1 MIRNLL
7 TSNLPSTVLLLIC
20 LLFIPGCG
28 GKKEVPRQTPPPQ
41 TAVDTREPGTIT
53 CEAILE
59 GPAPKMNAVMM
70 NADRKCAG
78 MHTEPVYF
86 QTVIANGKGMLQNA
100 FVYVKEGLGS
110 RTFPVPSQ
118 PVEIN
123 QKGCMYEPHILGIQV
138 NQTLLILNS
147 DPVLH
152 NIHALPKLNEQ
163 FNVAQPRIGTKT
175 EKMFTNPEIM
185 VRVKCDVH
193 SWMGCYIGV
202 LDHPFCAVTD
212 STGSCEL
219 KRVPPGDYTISV
231 WHEKYGPLEQ
241 RVSLAAGEK
250 KKIQFRFQSGT

>member
-1 MIRNLL
+1 MIRN
-7 TSNLPSTVLLLIC
+7 PRSTYLLLLF
-20 LLFIPGCG
+20 LLFVFGCG
-28 GKKEVPRQTPPPQ
+28 GKKEVPQPAPPPQ
-41 TAVDTREPGTIT
+41 TAADSREPGTIA

-59 GPAPKMNAVMM
+59 GAAPKMNAVMM

-78 MHTEPVYF
+78 MRSAPVYF
-86 QTVIANGKGMLQNA
+86 QTVITNGKGMLRNV

-118 PVEIN
+118 PVEID

-138 NQTLLILNS
+138 NQPLLILNS

-175 EKMFTNPEIM
+175 EKMFAQPEIM

-202 LDHPFCAVTD
+202 LGHPFYAVTD
-212 STGSCEL
+212 SAGSCEL
-219 KRVPPGDYTISV
+219 KRLPPGEYLISG

-241 RVSLAAGEK
+241 RVSLASGEK
-250 KKIQFRFQSGT
+250 KKIQFRFQAGS